1 VGDACP
7 SPLDVVC
14 SAQSVR
20 GDRCADFWRT
30 QRECYDAEELAII
43 ADRER
48 VLEETGCY
56 KGAAM
61 NMVLRLWELDAARLR
76 REPTCRRSPA

>member
-1 VGDACP
+1 MGDACVAP
-7 SPLDVVC
+7 PDVACDAVP
-14 SAQSVR
+14 R
-20 GDRCADFWRT
+20 GSDRCADFWRT
-30 QRECYDAEELAII
+30 QQECYDAERLAII
-43 ADRER
+43 NDRER

-61 NMVLRLWELDAARLR
+61 NMVLRLLELDAARLH